1 MSRNPLETARE
12 KFIAAQKQLD
22 EKLSALIPQ
31 MEEELRRK
39 GTLKPGEHL
48 TKSDVLR
55 IISREN
61 MLAPRTQAQE
71 PTFGYWTPE
80 GNLIPQDQVPAYFR
94 RLAGVE
100 PRPADAAQASLA
112 TTPGTLFNQQPVMG
126 TIVQTNALP
135 VTKMS
140 GDAVV
145 LGVPLNK

>member
-1 MSRNPLETARE
+1 MEERMKTMEAERE
-12 KFIAAQKQLD
+12 KMMKEEE
-22 EKLSALIPQ
+22 EKMTR
-31 MEEELRRK
+31 MEEELRRQ

-80 GNLIPQDQVPAYFR
+80 GNLVPQNQVPAYFR

-100 PRPADAAQASLA
+100 PRPADAAQASPA

-126 TIVQTNALP
+126 TVVPANALP
-135 VTKMS
+135 VTEMS